1 MDTVWKGEGE
11 GGAGLKPKPPE
22 ATVCASSCGF
32 ACARR
37 VRSCCGG
44 SRKGGAR
51 MGGQSPGFSSDCP
64 VSGRGSLASLG
75 SGSWS
80 CLLHP
85 LHPKVAVFLQASDQH
100 FPPSFLDELVQG
112 CLLSAPSWDLCRVQG
127 CFLPS
132 NGWSGP
138 HGPGWNAGQP
148 FWRLLFALLVLP

>member
-1 MDTVWKGEGE
+1 MMNIPVAYLRIIKNRRRKGEYVNIAVHKHSDQHGHSVEGRGE
-11 GGAGLKPKPPE
+11 GGGAGLKPKPPE

-112 CLLSAPSWDLCRVQG
+112 CLLSAPS
-127 CFLPS
+127 
-132 NGWSGP
+132 
-138 HGPGWNAGQP
+138 
-148 FWRLLFALLVLP
+148 